1 MFPLKLGILDMRQG
15 GDMTFLHVSNKV
27 EYFGH
32 ETGWLHDLSS
42 CFFIKLVV
50 LDMKQGG
57 NMTYLHASIKLVD
70 LDTKQGGNLT
80 YLHALNHVG

>member
-1 MFPLKLGILDMRQG
+1 M
-15 GDMTFLHVSNKV
+15 
-27 EYFGH
+27 
-32 ETGWLHDLSS
+32 
-42 CFFIKLVV
+42 FFIKLVV
-50 LDMKQGG
+50 LDTKQGG